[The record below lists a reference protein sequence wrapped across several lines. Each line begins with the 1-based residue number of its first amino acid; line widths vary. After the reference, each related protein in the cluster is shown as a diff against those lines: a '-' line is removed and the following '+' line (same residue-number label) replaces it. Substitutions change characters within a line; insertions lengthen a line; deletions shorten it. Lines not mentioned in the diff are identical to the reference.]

1 MENLN
6 EKKNADNWKN
16 VFLTLTNIESHAL
29 TFVIVIDVILCMY
42 LFTYCVYTRRK
53 IRPKIQCVLR
63 KLIITANP

>member
-1 MENLN
+1 MRKKCGQL
-6 EKKNADNWKN
+6 EKC
-16 VFLTLTNIESHAL
+16 VFHIDKYESHAL